1 MHNLYDVPKVLAQSN
16 FWSQYYCLQAAT
28 SFRMNA
34 GTTIDIDILL
44 TNQKL
49 KNNLTSA
56 LSSFDWT
63 PLYLLQSVIE
73 N

>member
-1 MHNLYDVPKVLAQSN
+1 
-16 FWSQYYCLQAAT
+16 
-28 SFRMNA
+28 MNA